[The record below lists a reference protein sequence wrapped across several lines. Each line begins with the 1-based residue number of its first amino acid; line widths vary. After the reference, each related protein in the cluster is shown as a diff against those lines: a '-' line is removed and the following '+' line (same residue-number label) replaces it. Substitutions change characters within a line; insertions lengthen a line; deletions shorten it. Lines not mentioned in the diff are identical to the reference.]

1 MSKVTETEFNPE
13 YFKAIFGDAP
23 DDWQEFVLVNL
34 RTFDEGLGR
43 IRKAVGEGDMSVV
56 SDVRH
61 ALGPAMKQWGT
72 VSLEA
77 SMMALTADS
86 LADEW
91 PRIEPEFMALLD
103 ALKALN

>member
-1 MSKVTETEFNPE
+1 MSKVTETEFNPD

-23 DDWQEFVLVNL
+23 DDWQEFVQVNL
-34 RTFDEGLGR
+34 RAFNEGLER
-43 IRKAVGEGDMSVV
+43 IRKAVSEGDMSVV

-61 ALGPAMKQWGT
+61 ALGPSMKQWST